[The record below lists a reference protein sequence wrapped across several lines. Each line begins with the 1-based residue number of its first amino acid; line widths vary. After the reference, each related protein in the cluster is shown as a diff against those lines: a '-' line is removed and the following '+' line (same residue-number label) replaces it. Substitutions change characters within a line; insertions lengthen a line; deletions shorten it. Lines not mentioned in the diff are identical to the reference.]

1 MQGITEIYEII
12 VSQKFRAIWYYSY
25 IDSITVYDESWVYA
39 KNHMELYGT
48 AIDILRNVSGISIV
62 VTEYFMICT

>member
-25 IDSITVYDESWVYA
+25 IGKITVYDES
-39 KNHMELYGT
+39 
-48 AIDILRNVSGISIV
+48 
-62 VTEYFMICT
+62 

>member
-12 VSQKFRAIWYYSY
+12 VSQKFIAIWYYSY
-25 IDSITVYDESWVYA
+25 IDKITVYDESWVYA
-39 KNHMELYGT
+39 KKPYGT